1 MSVQNTVSYEKQL
14 IQTERDQKVV
24 RSVNLIQNA
33 QYTLSLEEQRFLLYC
48 ISKDKPDDSEQ
59 QTYTIALRDYLSV
72 CGLSQKTSYA
82 NMKQNIITTLQKMIL
97 AIEYSDPDGKT
108 KFMVTN
114 WFDHITLTKEDG
126 LAEFQ
131 FSSTVSKE
139 LIGLARYNQKVD
151 DANKLYYISD
161 ELKYMLPFRCRYSF
175 YLYPLLRSYQ
185 NRHEWTFTL
194 EELRELAKTA
204 GYPVVGTATQKL
216 QSPVAATFMGSGRL
230 LELKDYMEAAE
241 ADIIIFDE
249 ELSPAQ
255 LRNIEELCDCPVL
268 DRTMLIL
275 DIFAA
280 RAVSGEGK
288 LQVELARL
296 QYQLPRLAGRGVQLS
311 RQGGGGTGGT
321 GARRGAGE
329 SKLEVDRRHIR
340 RRIDALKTELT
351 ALARR
356 REQRRTRRKKD
367 GITTVA
373 IVGYTNVGKS
383 TLLNTLTEAG
393 VLAEDKLFATL
404 DPTSRALALP
414 DGRSVML
421 IDTVGL
427 VRRLPHQLV
436 EAFHSTLEEAAN
448 ADLILSV
455 CDITSPELLEQR
467 AVTERLL
474 EELGVEGTPVITVLN
489 KCDAAPDARSE
500 PYKGCVR
507 ISAKTGYGLPQLL
520 QAIAEALPPQRIRCR
535 LCLPYTEG
543 ALLHRLEQQGQIFRR
558 EYTAE
563 GTLLDAEVEQ
573 RDWRLYESYLKTED

>member
-1 MSVQNTVSYEKQL
+1 MPTELYENLQAPKKAVLAAVDTGAYDVEVS
-14 IQTERDQKVV
+14 
-24 RSVNLIQNA
+24 
-33 QYTLSLEEQRFLLYC
+33 
-48 ISKDKPDDSEQ
+48 
-59 QTYTIALRDYLSV
+59 
-72 CGLSQKTSYA
+72 
-82 NMKQNIITTLQKMIL
+82 L
-97 AIEYSDPDGKT
+97 A
-108 KFMVTN
+108 
-114 WFDHITLTKEDG
+114 
-126 LAEFQ
+126 
-131 FSSTVSKE
+131 
-139 LIGLARYNQKVD
+139 
-151 DANKLYYISD
+151 
-161 ELKYMLPFRCRYSF
+161 
-175 YLYPLLRSYQ
+175 
-185 NRHEWTFTL
+185 
-194 EELRELAKTA
+194 ELRELAKTA
-204 GYPVVGTATQKL
+204 GYPVVGEAVQKL
-216 QSPVAATFMGSGRL
+216 QTPVAATFMGSGRL
-230 LELKDYMEAAE
+230 LELKDYMAAVE
-241 ADIIIFDE
+241 GELIIFDE

-296 QYQLPRLAGRGVQLS
+296 QYQLPRLAGKGVQLS

-340 RRIDALKTELT
+340 RRIEALKAELE
-351 ALARR
+351 ALSRR

-383 TLLNTLTEAG
+383 TLLNALTEAG

-404 DPTSRALALP
+404 DPTARSLALP
-414 DGRSVML
+414 DGRTVML

-489 KCDAAPDARSE
+489 KCDAAAPSAAAE
-500 PYKGCVR
+500 PYRGCVR
-507 ISAKTGYGLPQLL
+507 ISAKTGYGLPALL
-520 QAIAEALPPQRIRCR
+520 QSIAEALPPARIRCR

-543 ALLHRLEQQGQIFRR
+543 GLLHRLEQQGQIFCR

-563 GTLLDAEVEQ
+563 GVLLEADVEQ
-573 RDWRLYESYLKTED
+573 RDWPLYRDYIKTED